1 MVGLVETEIANV
13 KWPKAF
19 TGYNIPDKPKAYL
32 SGKSEETCFLLSFCW
47 PTLLPYELVL
57 LLSDTLS
64 ADRDGAEVVA
74 GGVLLRLCGGVLG
87 GVRLCGGVRLPN
99 TGFLLVLLLL
109 PFSTGLSSAA
119 GDEDFSVISNFHHCT
134 SN

>member
-1 MVGLVETEIANV
+1 M
-13 KWPKAF
+13 
-19 TGYNIPDKPKAYL
+19 
-32 SGKSEETCFLLSFCW
+32 CFLISLGW

-57 LLSDTLS
+57 PLSDALS
-64 ADRDGAEVVA
+64 AARDGAEVVA

-109 PFSTGLSSAA
+109 LFSTGLSCAA
-119 GDEDFSVISNFHHCT
+119 GDEDFSVISNFDHCAW
-134 SN
+134 

>member
-1 MVGLVETEIANV
+1 MYTSAGNPRKCV
-13 KWPKAF
+13 
-19 TGYNIPDKPKAYL
+19 
-32 SGKSEETCFLLSFCW
+32 FLISLGW

-57 LLSDTLS
+57 LLSDAVS

-109 PFSTGLSSAA
+109 LFSTGLSCAA
-119 GDEDFSVISNFHHCT
+119 GDEDFSVISNCDHCT
-134 SN
+134 W

>member
-1 MVGLVETEIANV
+1 MI
-13 KWPKAF
+13 KCPKAF
-19 TGYNIPDKPKAYL
+19 TRCNIPDKCNVYL
-32 SGKSEETCFLLSFCW
+32 SGKSEEMCFLLSFGW

-57 LLSDTLS
+57 LLSDAVS

-99 TGFLLVLLLL
+99 TGFFLVLLLL
-109 PFSTGLSSAA
+109 LFSTGLSCAA
-119 GDEDFSVISNFHHCT
+119 GDEDFSVISNCDHCT
-134 SN
+134 WEN